1 MIRKSSLG
9 NFFFKG
15 DLSPTEADLPEKE
28 ASIAEEHHDQAGAS
42 AGKPKSG
49 EKSFMIC
56 EYRNLQLRFHGGQK
70 NDIRIFEN

>member
-1 MIRKSSLG
+1 LIRKSSLG

-49 EKSFMIC
+49 EKS
-56 EYRNLQLRFHGGQK
+56 
-70 NDIRIFEN
+70 